1 MAAPAAIT
9 PFSARAVARDDR
21 PVQRLRILVRDRR
34 DTTYG
39 HTAILAAA
47 ATELPEVLDVRI
59 VHDTTAL
66 VREVDDALAEG
77 VDRVLVTWS
86 FFSPAAREVFD
97 ELAEVRGA
105 VDDLRVTHVAG
116 GPHAAAEAEATLRA
130 GFDLVATGEGEST
143 FVALVRALL
152 DDAPL
157 HDVAGLGSLDEAGRF
172 VRTRAPERH
181 DLDVYPSFA
190 VDWGRFGPIEITRG
204 CIYSCRFCQTPYL
217 FKARFRH
224 RSIDDI
230 RAHVRELRTRGM
242 RYVRFL
248 TPSALSYGT
257 QDEAPDLDAVGA
269 MLAAAREEIGADGKV
284 YFGSF
289 PSEARPEHVT
299 PEAMRVLTR
308 WVDNTAIIVGA
319 QSGSDAVLAASKR
332 GHTVDDV
339 ERAVRV
345 ALEAGFRPDVD
356 FLFGLP
362 GETDADA
369 RASAALA
376 TRLADLGARIHGHTF
391 MPLPGTPYRQAE
403 PGHVTTEVRIDLER
417 LVARGRMYGQ
427 WAAQAEIAAA
437 LVPLVRRP
445 PRGESVSG

>member
-1 MAAPAAIT
+1 M
-9 PFSARAVARDDR
+9 
-21 PVQRLRILVRDRR
+21 QRLRILVRDRR

-47 ATELPEVLDVRI
+47 ATDLPGRLDVRV
-59 VHDTTAL
+59 VHDTAAL
-66 VREVDDALAEG
+66 VHELTDALAGG

-97 ELAEVRGA
+97 ELAEVRTEI
-105 VDDLRVTHVAG
+105 DDLRVTHVAG
-116 GPHAAAEAEATLRA
+116 GPHAAAEAESTLRA
-130 GFDLVATGEGEST
+130 GFDLVSTGEGEST

-152 DDAPL
+152 DDEPIHA
-157 HDVAGLGSLDEAGRF
+157 VAGLASLDEEGRF

-181 DLDVYPSFA
+181 DLDAYPSFA

-257 QDEAPDLDAVGA
+257 QDETPDLEAVDA

-299 PEAMRVLTR
+299 PEAMRVLRR

-319 QSGSDAVLAASKR
+319 QSGSDAVLTSAKR
-332 GHTVDDV
+332 GHDVDDV

-345 ALEAGFRPDVD
+345 AIDAGFRPDVD

-362 GETDADA
+362 GETEEDA

-376 TRLADLGARIHGHTF
+376 LRLAERGARIHGHTF
-391 MPLPGTPYRQAE
+391 MPLPGTPYRRAE
-403 PGHVTTEVRIDLER
+403 PGRVAPAVRVDLER

-427 WAAQAEIAAA
+427 WAAQAEIAEA
-437 LVPLVRRP
+437 LVPLVRRS
-445 PRGESVSG
+445 PRRESGSG

>member
-1 MAAPAAIT
+1 M
-9 PFSARAVARDDR
+9 
-21 PVQRLRILVRDRR
+21 QRLRILVRDRR

-39 HTAILAAA
+39 HTAVLAAA
-47 ATELPEVLDVRI
+47 ATEMPGTLDVRI
-59 VHDTTAL
+59 VGDAGAL
-66 VREVDDALAEG
+66 VRELRDALADR

-86 FFSPAAREVFD
+86 FFSPAARDVFA
-97 ELAEVRGA
+97 ELADVRAA

-116 GPHAAAEAEATLRA
+116 GPHAAAEAESTLRA
-130 GFDLVATGEGEST
+130 GFDLVATGEGEAT
-143 FVALVRALL
+143 FVQLVRALVH
-152 DDAPL
+152 DDPL
-157 HDVAGLGSLDEAGRF
+157 HGVAGLASLDEDGRLA
-172 VRTRAPERH
+172 RSRAPERH
-181 DLDVYPSFA
+181 DLDTYPSFA

-224 RSIDDI
+224 RSVESI
-230 RAHVRELRTRGM
+230 RAHVRDLRVRGM

-257 QDEAPDLDAVGA
+257 QDETPDLDAVDA
-269 MLAAAREEIGADGKV
+269 MLAAAREEIGDGGKV

-299 PEAMRVLTR
+299 PEAMRVLKR
-308 WVDNTAIIVGA
+308 WVDNTTIIVGA
-319 QSGSDAVLAASKR
+319 QSGSDAVLTSSKR

-362 GETDADA
+362 GETDDDA

-376 TRLADLGARIHGHTF
+376 TRLADRGARIHGHTF
-391 MPLPGTPYRQAE
+391 MPLPGTPYRQAD
-403 PGHVTTEVRIDLER
+403 PGQVRPALRVDLER
-417 LVARGRMYGQ
+417 LVARGRLYGQ
-427 WAAQAEIAAA
+427 WVAQAEIAEA
-437 LVPLVRRP
+437 LVPLVRRS
-445 PRGESVSG
+445 PRDGRPSG